1 MIRILHVITGMGSG
15 GAESMIM
22 NWYRKIDR
30 TKIQFD
36 FLLRSNEN
44 IYRDEIEEM
53 GGRVYYMPEFP
64 KRYFSNF
71 LQTYNFFKKHHKEY
85 NIIHVHAN
93 ALIYTNVFLIAKHF
107 GIKHRIIHSHSTSTK
122 SKLFLPL
129 HKINKLRIKRMAN
142 CFLACSKEAGE
153 WCFKDSFTVINNG
166 IDTEKFKY
174 SKSDREDIRE
184 EFGIENNATVFCHV
198 GRFLEVKNHSFLLEL
213 FEKIYEE
220 DNESFL
226 ILVGTGPLKTKYEN
240 AVKEMNCCNNVI
252 FAGVRSDVHKIMSAS
267 DVLIFPSLYEGVA
280 VTLIE
285 AQANGLYSVVSD
297 VLPSVVKI
305 TDNIVF
311 LSLKDELETWKNVV
325 KNQIDVDR
333 LQCNEMVK
341 NSDFNI
347 ENVAEYIQSI
357 YINLDKESSNAKDF
371 NYNGRL

>member
-36 FLLRSNEN
+36 FHLRSNEN

-71 LQTYNFFKKHHKEY
+71 LQTYKFFKKHHKEY

-129 HKINKLRIKRMAN
+129 HRINKLRIKRMAN
-142 CFLACSKEAGE
+142 CFLACSKEAGK

-184 EFGIENNATVFCHV
+184 EFGIEKNATIFCHV
-198 GRFLEVKNHSFLLEL
+198 GRFLEVKNHSFILEL

-226 ILVGTGPLKTKYEN
+226 ILVGTGPLKEKYEN
-240 AVKEMNCCNNVI
+240 AVKEMNCRNNVI
-252 FAGVRSDVHKIMSAS
+252 FAGVRSDVQKIMSAS

-347 ENVAEYIQSI
+347 ENVAGYLQSI
-357 YINLDKESSNAKDF
+357 YINLDKE
-371 NYNGRL
+371 R